1 MEEEFSSGVERE
13 QEVEE
18 LRVDESPEQVDDE
31 GMADLLE
38 WTKSSRFKTYPKSS
52 VRMNV
57 NLSKGVVKV

>member
-31 GMADLLE
+31 GMPDLLE

-52 VRMNV
+52 VKINV
-57 NLSKGVVKV
+57 NFSKDVVKV

>member
-38 WTKSSRFKTYPKSS
+38 RTKSSRFKTNPKSS
-52 VRMNV
+52 VKINV
-57 NLSKGVVKV
+57 NFSKDVVKV